1 MNDWICPLDEI
12 DSDIRETV
20 RIAFENGMRPYMSCS
35 GSLKDHDE
43 KGAIPIAGTIELLDS
58 EYIREIMAILIAD
71 PNYSCSIRKQGAT
84 LFYDNVIPEGL
95 NFELEFPNV
104 CGDEGEKLSQLFT
117 EVVNGRRSLPEQR
130 ETIDVIC
137 DLINQF
143 DDSGVL
149 GAGRVARACNIL
161 AEMIQDEDMSVFM
174 SLGGPL
180 IPGGMRNIVTKMINE
195 GHVDLII
202 SSGANITHDL
212 VEAFGGSH
220 YRHEGK
226 DDEELNEEGIGRI
239 ADINVGSDDFTIFER
254 EIIKI
259 FEEISSKK
267 QVVSIQELVYEIG
280 LLVEDEN
287 SFVATAARNNI
298 PIFAPGLIDSMTGL
312 QLWIFSQDHDF
323 VVDAVADMHYL
334 SDIVFESE
342 KVGAVLLGGGLTKHY
357 ALASNVIKGG
367 LDAAIQI
374 TMDRPEAG
382 SLGGAPL
389 EEAKSWAKA
398 KCGSNLASVVGDV
411 TVIFPLIYAA
421 VLDKIKSD

>member
-1 MNDWICPLDEI
+1 MKVNQI
-12 DSDIRETV
+12 
-20 RIAFENGMRPYMSCS
+20 
-35 GSLKDHDE
+35 
-43 KGAIPIAGTIELLDS
+43 
-58 EYIREIMAILIAD
+58 
-71 PNYSCSIRKQGAT
+71 
-84 LFYDNVIPEGL
+84 NVES
-95 NFELEFPNV
+95 NMKV
-104 CGDEGEKLSQLFT
+104 S
-117 EVVNGRRSLPEQR
+117 
-130 ETIDVIC
+130 

-143 DDSGVL
+143 DKSGVL
-149 GAGRVARACNIL
+149 GAGRVARASNIL
-161 AEMIQDEDMSVFM
+161 AEMIQDDDMSVFM

-180 IPGGMRNIVTKMINE
+180 IPGGMRNIVTQMIKN
-195 GHVDLII
+195 GHVDLIV

-239 ADINVGSDDFTIFER
+239 ADINVGSDDFTIFET

-259 FEEISSKK
+259 FEKIASEKK
-267 QVVSIQELVYEIG
+267 VVSIQELLYEIG
-280 LLVEDEN
+280 LLVDDEN
-287 SFVATAARNNI
+287 SFVATAARCNV
-298 PIFAPGLIDSMTGL
+298 PIFAPGLIDSMMGL
-312 QLWIFSQDHDF
+312 QLWIFTQDHDF
-323 VVDAVADMHYL
+323 TISAVGDMPYL

-342 KVGAVLLGGGLTKHY
+342 KVGAILLGGGLTKHY
-357 ALASNVIKGG
+357 TLASNVIKGG

-411 TVIFPLIYAA
+411 TVILPLIYAA
-421 VLDKIKSD
+421 TLDKICSD

>member
-1 MNDWICPLDEI
+1 MKVNQINVDNDMKII
-12 DSDIRETV
+12 
-20 RIAFENGMRPYMSCS
+20 
-35 GSLKDHDE
+35 
-43 KGAIPIAGTIELLDS
+43 
-58 EYIREIMAILIAD
+58 
-71 PNYSCSIRKQGAT
+71 
-84 LFYDNVIPEGL
+84 
-95 NFELEFPNV
+95 
-104 CGDEGEKLSQLFT
+104 
-117 EVVNGRRSLPEQR
+117 
-130 ETIDVIC
+130 

-143 DDSGVL
+143 DKSGVL

-161 AEMIQDEDMSVFM
+161 SDMIQDDEMSVFM

-180 IPGGMRNIVTKMINE
+180 IPGGMRNIVTQMIKNN
-195 GHVDLII
+195 HVDVII

-212 VEAFGGSH
+212 VEAFGGAH

-239 ADINVGSDDFTIFER
+239 ADINVGSDDFTIFET

-259 FEEISSKK
+259 FEKISSEKSH
-267 QVVSIQELVYEIG
+267 VSIQELLHEIG
-280 LLVEDEN
+280 LLVDDDN
-287 SFVATAARNNI
+287 SFVATAARNNV
-298 PIFAPGLIDSMTGL
+298 PIFAPGLIDSMMGL

-334 SDIVFESE
+334 SDIVFDSP
-342 KVGAVLLGGGLTKHY
+342 KVGAILLGGGLTKHY
-357 ALASNVIKGG
+357 TLASNVIKGG

-398 KCGSNLASVVGDV
+398 KCGSSLASVVGDV

-421 VLDKIKSD
+421 CLDKI

>member
-1 MNDWICPLDEI
+1 MKVNQIN
-12 DSDIRETV
+12 V
-20 RIAFENGMRPYMSCS
+20 RNNMKIS
-35 GSLKDHDE
+35 
-43 KGAIPIAGTIELLDS
+43 
-58 EYIREIMAILIAD
+58 
-71 PNYSCSIRKQGAT
+71 
-84 LFYDNVIPEGL
+84 
-95 NFELEFPNV
+95 
-104 CGDEGEKLSQLFT
+104 
-117 EVVNGRRSLPEQR
+117 
-130 ETIDVIC
+130 

-143 DDSGVL
+143 DESGVL
-149 GAGRVARACNIL
+149 GAGRVARACNIM
-161 AEMIQDEDMSVFM
+161 ADMIQDDEMSVFM

-180 IPGGMRNIVTKMINE
+180 IPGGMRNIVSKMIRE
-195 GHVDLII
+195 GHVDLIV

-212 VEAFGGSH
+212 VEAFGGAH

-239 ADINVGSDDFTIFER
+239 ADINVGSDDFTIFEE

-259 FEEISSKK
+259 FEKISAEKK
-267 QVVSIQELVYEIG
+267 HVSIQELLYEIG
-280 LLVEDEN
+280 LLVDDEN

-298 PIFAPGLIDSMTGL
+298 PIFAPGLIDSMMGL
-312 QLWIFSQDHDF
+312 QLWIFTQDHEF
-323 VVDAVADMHYL
+323 VVDAVADMPLL

-342 KVGAVLLGGGLTKHY
+342 KVGAILLGGGLTKHY
-357 ALASNVIKGG
+357 TLASNVIKGG

-398 KCGSNLASVVGDV
+398 RCGSSLASVVGDV

-421 VLDKIKSD
+421 ALDKINSD

>member
-1 MNDWICPLDEI
+1 M
-12 DSDIRETV
+12 
-20 RIAFENGMRPYMSCS
+20 
-35 GSLKDHDE
+35 K
-43 KGAIPIAGTIELLDS
+43 
-58 EYIREIMAILIAD
+58 
-71 PNYSCSIRKQGAT
+71 
-84 LFYDNVIPEGL
+84 
-95 NFELEFPNV
+95 
-104 CGDEGEKLSQLFT
+104 
-117 EVVNGRRSLPEQR
+117 VNQ
-130 ETIDVIC
+130 IDVDSSMKVI

-180 IPGGMRNIVTKMINE
+180 IPGGMRNIVTKMIKE
-195 GHVDLII
+195 GHVDLIV

-212 VEAFGGSH
+212 LEAFGGSH

-239 ADINVGSDDFTIFER
+239 ADINVGSDDFTVFES
-254 EIIKI
+254 EITKI

-267 QVVSIQELVYEIG
+267 SKVSIQELLHEVG
-280 LLVEDEN
+280 LLVDDEN
-287 SFVATAARNNI
+287 SFVATAARNDV
-298 PIFAPGLIDSMTGL
+298 PIFAPGLIDSMMGL
-312 QLWIFSQDHDF
+312 QLWIFNQDHDF

-334 SDIVFESE
+334 SDIVFEAE
-342 KVGAVLLGGGLTKHY
+342 KVGAILLGGGLTKHY
-357 ALASNVIKGG
+357 TLASNVIKGG

-398 KCGSNLASVVGDV
+398 RCGSSLASVVGDV

-421 VLDKIKSD
+421 ALDQL

>member
-1 MNDWICPLDEI
+1 MKVNQINVDNDMKII
-12 DSDIRETV
+12 
-20 RIAFENGMRPYMSCS
+20 
-35 GSLKDHDE
+35 
-43 KGAIPIAGTIELLDS
+43 
-58 EYIREIMAILIAD
+58 
-71 PNYSCSIRKQGAT
+71 
-84 LFYDNVIPEGL
+84 
-95 NFELEFPNV
+95 
-104 CGDEGEKLSQLFT
+104 
-117 EVVNGRRSLPEQR
+117 
-130 ETIDVIC
+130 

-143 DDSGVL
+143 DESGVL

-161 AEMIQDEDMSVFM
+161 SEMIQDDEMSVFM

-180 IPGGMRNIVTKMINE
+180 IPGGMRNIVTQMIKNK
-195 GHVDLII
+195 HVDVII

-212 VEAFGGSH
+212 VEAFGGAH

-239 ADINVGSDDFTIFER
+239 ADINVGSDDFTIFET

-259 FEEISSKK
+259 FEKISSEKSH
-267 QVVSIQELVYEIG
+267 VSIQELLHEIG
-280 LLVEDEN
+280 LLVDDDN
-287 SFVATAARNNI
+287 SFVATAARNNV
-298 PIFAPGLIDSMTGL
+298 PIFAPGLIDSMMGL

-334 SDIVFESE
+334 SDIVFDSP
-342 KVGAVLLGGGLTKHY
+342 KVGAILLGGGLTKHY
-357 ALASNVIKGG
+357 TLASNVIKGG

-389 EEAKSWAKA
+389 EEAKSCAKA
-398 KCGSNLASVVGDV
+398 KCGSSLASVVGDV

-421 VLDKIKSD
+421 CLDKI

>member
-1 MNDWICPLDEI
+1 M
-12 DSDIRETV
+12 
-20 RIAFENGMRPYMSCS
+20 
-35 GSLKDHDE
+35 K
-43 KGAIPIAGTIELLDS
+43 
-58 EYIREIMAILIAD
+58 
-71 PNYSCSIRKQGAT
+71 
-84 LFYDNVIPEGL
+84 
-95 NFELEFPNV
+95 
-104 CGDEGEKLSQLFT
+104 
-117 EVVNGRRSLPEQR
+117 VNQ
-130 ETIDVIC
+130 IDVDSSMKVI

-267 QVVSIQELVYEIG
+267 QVVSIQELLYEIG

>member
-1 MNDWICPLDEI
+1 MKVNPINVN
-12 DSDIRETV
+12 SDMKI
-20 RIAFENGMRPYMSCS
+20 I
-35 GSLKDHDE
+35 
-43 KGAIPIAGTIELLDS
+43 
-58 EYIREIMAILIAD
+58 
-71 PNYSCSIRKQGAT
+71 
-84 LFYDNVIPEGL
+84 
-95 NFELEFPNV
+95 
-104 CGDEGEKLSQLFT
+104 
-117 EVVNGRRSLPEQR
+117 
-130 ETIDVIC
+130 

-143 DDSGVL
+143 DQSGVL

-161 AEMIQDEDMSVFM
+161 SDMIQDENMSVFM

-180 IPGGMRNIVTKMINE
+180 IPGGMRNIVSQMIKN
-195 GHVDLII
+195 GHVDLIV

-212 VEAFGGSH
+212 LEAFGGSH

-226 DDEELNEEGIGRI
+226 DDEKLNEEGIGRI
-239 ADINVGSDDFTIFER
+239 ADINVGSDDFTIFES
-254 EIIKI
+254 EITRI
-259 FEEISSKK
+259 FEEISSRK
-267 QVVSIQELVYEIG
+267 QHVSIQELLHEIG

-287 SFVATAARNNI
+287 SFVANAAKNNV
-298 PIFAPGLIDSMTGL
+298 PIFAPGLIDSMMGL
-312 QLWIFSQDHDF
+312 QLWIFNQDHDF

-357 ALASNVIKGG
+357 TLASNVIKGG

-398 KCGSNLASVVGDV
+398 RCGSSLASVVGDV

-421 VLDKIKSD
+421 ALDKIDSD

>member
-1 MNDWICPLDEI
+1 M
-12 DSDIRETV
+12 
-20 RIAFENGMRPYMSCS
+20 
-35 GSLKDHDE
+35 K
-43 KGAIPIAGTIELLDS
+43 
-58 EYIREIMAILIAD
+58 
-71 PNYSCSIRKQGAT
+71 
-84 LFYDNVIPEGL
+84 
-95 NFELEFPNV
+95 
-104 CGDEGEKLSQLFT
+104 
-117 EVVNGRRSLPEQR
+117 VNQ
-130 ETIDVIC
+130 IDVDNSMKVI

-180 IPGGMRNIVTKMINE
+180 IPGGMRNIITKMIKD

-212 VEAFGGSH
+212 LEAFGGAH

-267 QVVSIQELVYEIG
+267 QVVSIQELLYEIG